1 MSLPE
6 YWWRS
11 MPITILQVPY
21 EKNIGILVSE
31 TMKQQWLSTCFVMWS
46 AYCLLEAEQ
55 FQLSHERNL
64 PHAHSRTHLKLF
76 ISMYPPLKHICEA
89 NECLTNT
96 GNVSWA
102 HTHNK
107 PCHMNDSQVKAF
119 YAWCVATEL
128 FIPLLCSFLTSRL
141 RKTTLT
147 YLNEFPRF
155 FVYQMATLVFCH
167 LVESV
172 EKNGI
177 PAVILRWN

>member
-1 MSLPE
+1 MQ
-6 YWWRS
+6 
-11 MPITILQVPY
+11 ITILQVPY
-21 EKNIGILVSE
+21 EKNIGVLVSE

-76 ISMYPPLKHICEA
+76 IRMYPPLKHIWEA

-147 YLNEFPRF
+147 YLNKGSQGSLFIKCQPWFLPFSWVSRKKW
-155 FVYQMATLVFCH
+155 YPSCH
-167 LVESV
+167 FAL
-172 EKNGI
+172 KF
-177 PAVILRWN
+177 LW

>member
-55 FQLSHERNL
+55 FQLSQERNL

-76 ISMYPPLKHICEA
+76 IRMYPPLKHICEA

-107 PCHMNDSQVKAF
+107 PCHMNDSQVKAL

-147 YLNEFPRF
+147 YLNKGSQGSLFIKWQPWF
-155 FVYQMATLVFCH
+155 FA
-167 LVESV
+167 
-172 EKNGI
+172 I
-177 PAVILRWN
+177 